1 MCAYIVTM
9 FYLQSRKGAEHAL
22 RKAHVKR
29 AINEQA
35 PPMSVVH
42 YYYYLK
48 PNCTIGVEQQG

>member
-1 MCAYIVTM
+1 VCAYIVTM

-42 YYYYLK
+42 YYLK
-48 PNCTIGVEQQG
+48 INCTVDVEQ

>member
-1 MCAYIVTM
+1 M

-35 PPMSVVH
+35 PPASVVH
-42 YYYYLK
+42 YYFK
-48 PNCTIGVEQQG
+48 INCIIGVEQQG

>member
-1 MCAYIVTM
+1 M